1 MYKYLYFL
9 IFLFGLLISGCGGE
23 SYMPERFVVDLFAY
37 DENTNG
43 IPGLKVTIVMTTNG
57 VSDTDV
63 QYTDTNGYACSKVF
77 VINYKEL
84 KIPPSDYMKIFD
96 VTIEDIDGI
105 SNGGEFATTNF
116 KPLDDIPRIIM
127 RRK

>member
-9 IFLFGLLISGCGGE
+9 IFLFALLISGCGGE
-23 SYMPERFVVDLFAY
+23 SYMPEHCVVGIFAY